1 MSETL
6 QFEPTVV
13 RTSRGLSI
21 AGTRITLYQ
30 IMDYV
35 KAQASSQTI
44 REHFRL
50 TVKQTND
57 VLAYIDQHREE
68 VEREYHRILQQA
80 EENRHYWQQ
89 RNAQRLAEIAA
100 RPRKP
105 EHRAIWEKLAAKNL
119 RLAQYSAGSRSS
131 SA

>member
-1 MSETL
+1 MSEIL

-35 KAQASSQTI
+35 KAKASSQTI

-68 VEREYHRILQQA
+68 VEREYQRILQQA

-89 RNAQRLAEIAA
+89 RNAQRLAEIAE

-105 EHRAIWEKLAAKNL
+105 EHRAIWEKLEAKKQ
-119 RLAQYSAGSRSS
+119 RVA
-131 SA
+131 

>member
-35 KAQASSQTI
+35 KAQASPQTI

-50 TVKQTND
+50 TLKQTND

-68 VEREYHRILQQA
+68 VEREYQRILQQA

-89 RNAQRLAEIAA
+89 RNAQRLAEIAV
-100 RPRKP
+100 RPHKP
-105 EHRAIWEKLAAKNL
+105 EHRAIWEKLATKKAPSFNL
-119 RLAQYSAGSRSS
+119 FLP
-131 SA
+131 